1 MPRPPDVRND
11 SFVDAA
17 ALAAAS
23 SRIERTF
30 DASELP
36 RFAEAGVLNGSEI
49 RTTFQ
54 FSEYDGKPA
63 IDGHLAGTVSLACQ
77 RCMRPVTI
85 TLDERFSVLVVDA
98 ERADEPGGYEPV
110 IASPARLDLRWLIE
124 DQALLALPLVA
135 MHAPDECNEQAS
147 EPAESE
153 RSETGGQQPF
163 RNLRD
168 MMRKR

>member
-17 ALAAAS
+17 ALAAAG
-23 SRIERTF
+23 SRVERTF
-30 DASELP
+30 ATSDLP
-36 RFAEAGVLNGSEI
+36 RLAEAGVLDNSEI
-49 RTTFQ
+49 RSTFH

-63 IDGHLAGTVSLACQ
+63 VDGHLAGVVSLLCQ
-77 RCMRPVTI
+77 RCMGPVKFA
-85 TLDERFSVLVVDA
+85 LDEAFRVLVDET
-98 ERADEPGGYEPV
+98 ERADEPGGYEPI
-110 IASPARLDLRWLIE
+110 IAHPTRLDLRWLIE

-135 MHAPDECNEQAS
+135 MHAPEECNEQIGQS
-147 EPAESE
+147 EEAEEST
-153 RSETGGQQPF
+153 SGGQQPF